1 MMIKSH
7 LTPVLRLRTLPSTS
21 PVVNLRALQ
30 PRHYAT
36 HHQTSSS
43 KSEPE
48 VKRRSVTPFNDTGSV
63 PWSSLSILEKGA
75 RASQQ
80 TFNFGLVILGLTLT
94 SGVLYVL
101 YTEVFSPSSRTA
113 YFNRAVDRIKADPRL
128 IGLLGDGKK
137 IEAFGEETGNKWR
150 RARPIA
156 SSEVTDRNGVQ
167 HMYINFNLKGPKG
180 TGTAFVHLFKPV
192 GGKQWEYRY
201 FYVDVKGQQR
211 IYLENAEAAA
221 AVAAKER
228 SKTDGIKF
236 LGIRW

>member
-1 MMIKSH
+1 MMIKPQ
-7 LTPVLRLRTLPSTS
+7 LTPAFRIRTIPSTS
-21 PVVNLRALQ
+21 LAVNLRILR

-43 KSEPE
+43 QSEPAA
-48 VKRRSVTPFNDTGSV
+48 KRRSVTPFNDTGSV
-63 PWSSLSILEKGA
+63 PWSSLSVLEKGA

-113 YFNRAVDRIKADPRL
+113 YFNRAVDRIKTDPRL
-128 IGLLGDGKK
+128 IELLGDSKK

-156 SSEVTDRNGVQ
+156 SSEVTDRNGVE
-167 HMYINFNLKGPKG
+167 HMYINFNLKGPRN
-180 TGTAFVHLFKPV
+180 TGKAYVHLFKPV
-192 GGKQWEYRY
+192 GGREWEYKY
-201 FYVDVKGQQR
+201 FYVDVKGHQR

-221 AVAAKER
+221 ALAAKER

>member
-1 MMIKSH
+1 MIKPQI
-7 LTPVLRLRTLPSTS
+7 TPALRLRTLTSTS
-21 PVVNLRALQ
+21 PVVNHHILQ

-36 HHQTSSS
+36 HYQTSSS
-43 KSEPE
+43 KPE
-48 VKRRSVTPFNDTGSV
+48 LEAKRRSVTPFNDTGSV
-63 PWSSLSILEKGA
+63 PWSSLSTLEKGA

-94 SGVLYVL
+94 SGVFYVL

-113 YFNRAVDRIKADPRL
+113 YFNRAVNRIKTDVRL
-128 IGLLGDGKK
+128 TELLGDGKK

-156 SSEVTDRNGVQ
+156 SSEVTDRNGVE
-167 HMYINFNLKGPKG
+167 HMYINFNLKGPRG
-180 TGTAFVHLFKPV
+180 TGKVYIHLFKPV
-192 GGKQWEYRY
+192 GGPEYEYKY
-201 FYVDVKGQQR
+201 FYVDVKGHQR

-221 AVAAKER
+221 ALAAKER
-228 SKTDGIKF
+228 SKTEGFKF

>member
-1 MMIKSH
+1 MIKPQ
-7 LTPVLRLRTLPSTS
+7 LIPAIRLRTLTSTS
-21 PVVNLRALQ
+21 PVVTVPLLS
-30 PRHYAT
+30 PRRYAT
-36 HHQTSSS
+36 HHQPSSS
-43 KSEPE
+43 KSESEP
-48 VKRRSVTPFNDTGSV
+48 KRRSVTPFNDTGSV
-63 PWSSLSILEKGA
+63 PWSSLSVLEKGA

-113 YFNRAVDRIKADPRL
+113 YFNRAVDRIKTDARL
-128 IGLLGDGKK
+128 IELLGDGKK

-156 SSEVTDRNGVQ
+156 SSEVTDRNGVE
-167 HMYINFNLKGPKG
+167 HMYISFNLKGPRG
-180 TGTAFVHLFKPV
+180 TGKAYVHLFKPV
-192 GGKQWEYRY
+192 GGRQYEYKY
-201 FYVDVKGQQR
+201 FYVDVKGHQR

-221 AVAAKER
+221 ALAAKER
-228 SKTDGIKF
+228 SKTEGFKF